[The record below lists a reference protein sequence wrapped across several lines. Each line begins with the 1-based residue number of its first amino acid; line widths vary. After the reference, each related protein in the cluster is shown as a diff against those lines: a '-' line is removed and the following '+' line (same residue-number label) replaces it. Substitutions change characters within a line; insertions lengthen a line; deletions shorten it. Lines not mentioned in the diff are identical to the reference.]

1 MSSKCFSTLLT
12 DTDSAMSAASSSHL
26 LEPAQLQ
33 RGEEVKEA
41 QLVGGA
47 SDDNEAMD
55 KLRYTVFVKSL
66 KYQCGVDHSKAWF
79 ILPANA
85 IVIRFLSSQI
95 CSELFASVDLCSTP
109 AKRSQRKQRC
119 DIKIRIAFAGS
130 MDRAVYVTK

>member
-1 MSSKCFSTLLT
+1 MTSKCFSTLLT

-66 KYQCGVDHSKAWF
+66 KYQCGVD
-79 ILPANA
+79 
-85 IVIRFLSSQI
+85 Q
-95 CSELFASVDLCSTP
+95 
-109 AKRSQRKQRC
+109 
-119 DIKIRIAFAGS
+119 
-130 MDRAVYVTK
+130 